1 MGAAGRGRSP
11 YLPSTAAA
19 GPRARK
25 GGDGAGRRK
34 GARSDGKEQPQRQQ
48 ALQGMREEGGHGE
61 GVDGVHPAT
70 QVVGTHDPGPV
81 LSALFASLEGALRSG
96 VRCNVVG
103 CPADEFASAAEQ
115 QHRSERSGR
124 APLAARSTRAA
135 AGVSQSAHGACRED
149 ALLLSAGHEWHAPRA
164 RAAADAAVA
173 AGRRRA
179 AAAEARRASA
189 LECAAAARRR
199 AAAFSSN
206 TSGRIAALDAEER
219 ALAGRLGA
227 RCEALLRRHDGALML
242 AACEAHKALAL
253 LGEAAKV
260 AEACAVRERSE
271 AHVTFAWDRY
281 LMRLEEDMLG
291 MVSFDHEVAGAD
303 TDGDGGDV
311 ADALAAAATALTR
324 HALVGADHKT
334 GGAVTAQGADVSRVV
349 RVEYRT
355 GSDKAD
361 ARVSASADD
370 VLAMADAGAAVLEGA
385 WTARRAVKA
394 LGRWRVMAPLQAP
407 TDHDGLLR
415 ALLTNSAASELATEG
430 RVGGSSAGVYET
442 ATCRRP
448 ALLGVG
454 RGGDQPASAS
464 GAGRRTARVRRAALA
479 RMLHVDDARNRASL
493 GEASEV
499 VVEDDDVDP
508 CSARRFF
515 PRGTSLAPMF
525 PPRMRLTSKLLAWL
539 QSPEAPQADA
549 RLFFCIEDW
558 LRTHARVEHTVRG
571 ALGAHGASSVASA
584 AAAPVAY
591 SEFQPYAARDDVAES
606 LASLPAAVALMASPL
621 ASTDGDAASSVAGSS
636 VVTCSSLRDV
646 VGGVL
651 VLPRERNAAAASWT
665 TGPALPP
672 LHFAPASL
680 QQLVEVGAVI
690 DLLSEHEGTGE
701 VLAAYDVEGTK
712 RHGGG
717 LANLYMLE
725 AAPGV
730 WEGSAGTSTAAIT
743 QHSRLGSTSGSRV
756 STSVLRPLTES
767 EIRELTV
774 VYLLRDGAIA
784 EDAGAVWPASDRT
797 GGGDRDGEEKADE
810 TGGVGREE
818 LGLLYKDPPAERLP
832 VWRQRQSSQAG
843 DAPEV
848 RPRSERPAMLAL
860 CREPTAEER
869 EVLAGAGSAVRA
881 PAGHARKTAV
891 CAVMCNA
898 AGCIAPSVAG
908 GAYCEAHGEM
918 AEWLD
923 SDEADRYVQRQ
934 FESRI
939 LPHAET
945 HEWPDDA
952 EPPAWWGSSWAC
964 SSEWVHRSSETLDGL
979 VHGEFA
985 RAADADASAVVGMVG
1000 AI

>member
-1 MGAAGRGRSP
+1 MKKKFLTLLFILIFVSTALISCYESIENLNSTSKSVESQGVEVFQSDSISWVRYSDENFSGLGYSPKAIGDIKSSQTFNLVPFGFEQDVKGLTFTLKENQASFWKQMQTSEAALIHANKKVVFKGFCGRGDNP
-11 YLPSTAAA
+11 GLVF
-19 GPRARK
+19 
-25 GGDGAGRRK
+25 
-34 GARSDGKEQPQRQQ
+34 Q
-48 ALQGMREEGGHGE
+48 AVYFEME
-61 GVDGVHPAT
+61 GVKQAYAVIFSNKEDSVNKKHVICSIDHLEKTLNTKVFPKENLSSENGVVYIDLKLQMDSLT
-70 QVVGTHDPGPV
+70 NK
-81 LSALFASLEGALRSG
+81 LSNAFKSL
-96 VRCNVVG
+96 
-103 CPADEFASAAEQ
+103 DK
-115 QHRSERSGR
+115 
-124 APLAARSTRAA
+124 
-135 AGVSQSAHGACRED
+135 GVS
-149 ALLLSAGHEWHAPRA
+149 
-164 RAAADAAVA
+164 
-173 AGRRRA
+173 
-179 AAAEARRASA
+179 
-189 LECAAAARRR
+189 
-199 AAAFSSN
+199 
-206 TSGRIAALDAEER
+206 
-219 ALAGRLGA
+219 
-227 RCEALLRRHDGALML
+227 
-242 AACEAHKALAL
+242 
-253 LGEAAKV
+253 
-260 AEACAVRERSE
+260 
-271 AHVTFAWDRY
+271 
-281 LMRLEEDMLG
+281 
-291 MVSFDHEVAGAD
+291 
-303 TDGDGGDV
+303 
-311 ADALAAAATALTR
+311 
-324 HALVGADHKT
+324 KT
-334 GGAVTAQGADVSRVV
+334 INGF
-349 RVEYRT
+349 E
-355 GSDKAD
+355 
-361 ARVSASADD
+361 
-370 VLAMADAGAAVLEGA
+370 
-385 WTARRAVKA
+385 
-394 LGRWRVMAPLQAP
+394 QA
-407 TDHDGLLR
+407 
-415 ALLTNSAASELATEG
+415 NSELYQVIDKRTE

-818 LGLLYKDPPAERLP
+818 LGRER
-832 VWRQRQSSQAG
+832 RQQHV
-843 DAPEV
+843 E
-848 RPRSERPAMLAL
+848 
-860 CREPTAEER
+860 
-869 EVLAGAGSAVRA
+869 
-881 PAGHARKTAV
+881 
-891 CAVMCNA
+891 
-898 AGCIAPSVAG
+898 
-908 GAYCEAHGEM
+908 
-918 AEWLD
+918 
-923 SDEADRYVQRQ
+923 
-934 FESRI
+934 
-939 LPHAET
+939 
-945 HEWPDDA
+945 
-952 EPPAWWGSSWAC
+952 
-964 SSEWVHRSSETLDGL
+964 
-979 VHGEFA
+979 
-985 RAADADASAVVGMVG
+985 
-1000 AI
+1000 